1 MQIER
6 ISHRRL
12 PVIATFMIFFCA
24 LCTTGAFASS
34 ISFQGTGTNL
44 ISDTSLANTGWHL
57 ISYDNGNS
65 LVSVAD
71 GSEIT
76 LKFNEDGSIG
86 GSGGINLYFGS
97 YTQTGNMVKFGTI
110 GSTMMAGPEPLMDQ
124 ESTFFL
130 LIDSARAF
138 HNAGSTLE
146 LSDATGRVLLMF
158 EADNPG
164 KTNNSGGKSPA
175 MVLPGTK
182 WQLLSYSLNNAV
194 VSGTDVS
201 TITLIFDD
209 AGNLSGFGGVNRY
222 FGSFNQEGNAIAIG
236 PIGSTRMAG
245 PEPLMTLET
254 VYFVLLESATA
265 VSVTGNSLNLA
276 DVSGNTLLI
285 FEPQGTVSQSKYPV
299 FPLHGSSHSV
309 FPHITGGQSSPAI
322 TDRFHKAYNRSIS
335 TTGAQTGLL
344 YTGIGIVT
352 KPTVGTQQRP
362 SLMPRLNDSITPPVS
377 YPGGPL
383 Y

>member
-12 PVIATFMIFFCA
+12 PVITAFMIFFCA
-24 LCTTGAFASS
+24 VCTTGAFASP
-34 ISFQGTGTNL
+34 IIFQGAGTSL

-57 ISYDNGNS
+57 VSYDDGNS
-65 LVSVAD
+65 LIPVAD

-76 LKFNEDGSIG
+76 LNFNEDGSIG
-86 GSGGINLYFGS
+86 GSGGVNLYFGS
-97 YTQTGNMVKFGTI
+97 YTQTGNLVRFGTI
-110 GSTMMAGPEPLMDQ
+110 GCTMMAGPEPLMDQ

-130 LIDSARAF
+130 LFDSVRSF
-138 HNAGSTLE
+138 HNTGNTLE
-146 LSDATGRVLLMF
+146 LSDATGRVLLAF

-164 KTNNSGGKSPA
+164 NVNNSGSKSPA
-175 MVLPGTK
+175 IILPGTK

-201 TITLIFDD
+201 TITLLFDD

-222 FGSFNQEGNAIAIG
+222 FGSFNLEGNAISLG
-236 PIGSTRMAG
+236 PIGSTKMAG
-245 PEPLMTLET
+245 PEPLMALET
-254 VYFVLLESATA
+254 VYFGLLESATS
-265 VSVTGNSLNLA
+265 VSVSGNSLNLA
-276 DVSGNTLLI
+276 DVSGNILLT
-285 FEPQGTVSQSKYPV
+285 FEPQRTVSQSRYPV
-299 FPLHGSSHSV
+299 FPVQGSSHSV
-309 FPHITGGQSSPAI
+309 FPFIKGGQSSPVI

-335 TTGAQTGLL
+335 TTVAQTGLL
-344 YTGIGIVT
+344 YTGSGIVT

-362 SLMPRLNDSITPPVS
+362 SLMPRLDDSITPPVP